1 VTKGVRAWLGIAI
14 VVVVTVVSAVVGN
27 TGAIAVSRALDDLGT
42 GLLAAVAVF
51 ALVVYAEQRDVP
63 LLLVG
68 VGAAAFVV
76 HETVVA
82 LVAIIVA
89 PVTEGWLR
97 LQGFAPLT
105 GWLILLANLIA
116 VVPWQDRRGREP
128 VRPGVVV
135 AASVAG
141 LIALD
146 VAAVFLEP
154 TRFASGPPD
163 LGWLGTAAEVAL
175 IVGGVIVA
183 ARSLRWGGRFGWVA
197 GAGAAIA
204 ILGLAAIGAQKLDGG
219 DAIRLISRATAG
231 STGLTAT
238 MLLLFVVIGLQL
250 QSTRMRRASDRAAE
264 VMEGRAEIASIVA
277 HDVRGPAGTIRS
289 VAGSL
294 RTSYQRLG
302 DAERLE
308 FVGMIEQ
315 ESLRLLRIADQMSLG
330 LKTDAGTLSFA
341 RTDRDLEG
349 PILQGVHET
358 EPGQREVRLS
368 LEPGLHAPVDDRW
381 VAEAVR
387 QGLDNALKFSGEGD
401 PIDVRSRH
409 DGSEAIVEIED
420 HGPGIA
426 EDMRDRVFEKFC
438 RWRPVG
444 YEDRPGSGLGLFIVR
459 SIARGHG
466 GDAVVAA
473 APGGG
478 TILQIRLPLEDV
490 S

>member
-1 VTKGVRAWLGIAI
+1 MTKGGRAYLGIAI
-14 VVVVTVVSAVVGN
+14 VAIVTILSAVVGD
-27 TGAIAVSRALDDLGT
+27 TGAIAIARIFQALSA
-42 GLLAAVAVF
+42 GLFAAIAVF

-68 VGAAAFVV
+68 LGAAALIV
-76 HETVVA
+76 HNILLDVVA
-82 LVAIIVA
+82 ILFS

-97 LQGFAPLT
+97 LQGFATLT
-105 GWLILLANLIA
+105 GLLVLLANLIT
-116 VVPWQDRRGREP
+116 VVPWHDRRGREP
-128 VRPGVVV
+128 VKAGTVV
-135 AASVAG
+135 AANVAG

-146 VAAVFLEP
+146 VIAVFFAP
-154 TRFASGPPD
+154 TRFATGPAD
-163 LGWLGTAAEVAL
+163 LGWLGTTAEVILVVGGL
-175 IVGGVIVA
+175 IVGV
-183 ARSLRWGGRFGWVA
+183 RSLRWGGRFGWVA
-197 GAGAAIA
+197 AAGTALA
-204 ILGLAAIGAQKLDGG
+204 ILGLATIGAHKLNG
-219 DAIRLISRATAG
+219 DEILRLIGRATAG

-238 MLLLFVVIGLQL
+238 MLLVFVVIGLQL
-250 QSTRMRRASDRAAE
+250 ESTRMRRASDRATE

-315 ESLRLLRIADQMSLG
+315 ESLRLLRVADQMSLG

-349 PILQGVHET
+349 PILQGLHEA
-358 EPGQREVRLS
+358 EVGQRQVRLA
-368 LEPGLHAPVDDRW
+368 LEPELRAPVDDRW

-387 QGLDNALKFSGEGD
+387 QGLDNALKFSDADD
-401 PIDVRSRH
+401 PIDLRSRH
-409 DGSEAIVEIED
+409 DGADAFIEVED
-420 HGPGIA
+420 RGPGIPD
-426 EDMRDRVFEKFC
+426 DMREQVFDKFC

-466 GDAVVAA
+466 GDAAVVAA
-473 APGGG
+473 PAGG

>member
-1 VTKGVRAWLGIAI
+1 MTKGVRAWLGIAI
-14 VVVVTVVSAVVGN
+14 VVVVTVVSAVVGD
-27 TGAIAVSRALDDLGT
+27 TGAIAVARVLDDLGT
-42 GLLAAVAVF
+42 GLFAAVAVF

-68 VGAAAFVV
+68 VGAAAFIV

-82 LVAIIVA
+82 VVAIVFA

-105 GWLILLANLIA
+105 GWLILLANLLT
-116 VVPWQDRRGREP
+116 VVPWHDRRGREP
-128 VRPGVVV
+128 VRPSVVV

-146 VAAVFLEP
+146 VMAVFLEP
-154 TRFASGPPD
+154 TRFASGPAD
-163 LGWLGTAAEVAL
+163 LGWLGTTAEVVL
-175 IVGGVIVA
+175 VVGGVIVA

-197 GAGAAIA
+197 AAGTAIA
-204 ILGLAAIGAQKLDGG
+204 ILGLAAIGAQKVGAGEAL
-219 DAIRLISRATAG
+219 RLLSRATAG

-250 QSTRMRRASDRAAE
+250 QSTRMRRASDRATE

-294 RTSYQRLG
+294 RTSYARLE
-302 DAERLE
+302 DAQRLE

-330 LKTDAGTLSFA
+330 LKTDAGTLSFT
-341 RTDRDLEG
+341 RTERELEG
-349 PILQGVHET
+349 PVLQGVHEA
-358 EPGQREVRLS
+358 EIGHREVRLA
-368 LEPGLHAPVDDRW
+368 LEPGLRAPVDDRW

-387 QGLDNALKFSGEGD
+387 QGLDNAMKFSDGDD
-401 PIDVRSRH
+401 PIDLRSRR
-409 DGSEAIVEIED
+409 DGSEAVVEIED
-420 HGPGIA
+420 RGPGIP
-426 EDMRDRVFEKFC
+426 EDMRELVFEKFC